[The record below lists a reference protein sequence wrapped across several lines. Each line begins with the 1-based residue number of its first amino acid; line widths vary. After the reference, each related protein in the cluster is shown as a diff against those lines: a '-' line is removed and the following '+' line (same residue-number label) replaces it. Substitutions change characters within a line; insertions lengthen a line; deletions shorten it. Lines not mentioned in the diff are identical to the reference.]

1 MRKVLKLSGAV
12 LAGLLFLSGCRGA
25 AVYNV
30 ENSPIEAKVPS
41 SKVYDAIKMAG
52 ASKGWIITNV
62 KPGLAMGKLNAR
74 SHSAVVEIP
83 YTENSFSIRYKDST
97 DLNYDASNNQIHKNY
112 NGWIKNL
119 ENAINVQL
127 SVLAN

>member
-74 SHSAVVEIP
+74 SHTAIVEIP

>member
-97 DLNYDASNNQIHKNY
+97 DLNYDASNNQIHQNY

-119 ENAINVQL
+119 ENAINLQL
-127 SVLAN
+127 SMLGN